1 MSQAR
6 KMRLVS
12 GLFARKA
19 VNLWASR
26 VAHKSNILLQFSWH
40 SLAQSRSMRL
50 IWFSSPEIWPFLNK
64 IQQSGFG
71 KRVLS
76 LFHRFSWGKELVHFE
91 SDDNGGEVRDSDWI
105 GFLSTMFIR
114 VPNWV
119 WSLMF
124 RVWYDQRHHFQEVFV
139 SDWSGTMSYHTYHT
153 IVTTVQFIP
162 VACVSPL

>member
-76 LFHRFSWGKELVHFE
+76 LFLAWNAIDFREAKSRSTSKVMTM
-91 SDDNGGEVRDSDWI
+91 EVRSA
-105 GFLSTMFIR
+105 
-114 VPNWV
+114 
-119 WSLMF
+119 
-124 RVWYDQRHHFQEVFV
+124 
-139 SDWSGTMSYHTYHT
+139 
-153 IVTTVQFIP
+153 IVTGLGSYQRCSSGFPTGSDPWCFGYDTINDIIFKKFLLVIGQVLCLII
-162 VACVSPL
+162 L